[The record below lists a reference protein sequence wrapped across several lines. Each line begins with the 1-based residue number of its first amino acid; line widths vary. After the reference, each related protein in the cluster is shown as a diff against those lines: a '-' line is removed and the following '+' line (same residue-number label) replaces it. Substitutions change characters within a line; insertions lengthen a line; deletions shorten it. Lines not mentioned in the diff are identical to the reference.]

1 MDPSQPPAPVTEMEQ
16 LFERLRSGLGAEWV
30 ALEPDDAVLGA
41 GDDPR
46 LLRSSVPLADGRPG
60 VLMAQRGNDAPV
72 FSDAERELFIHLA
85 GLTETVLRV
94 AGEASQRSRR
104 LAVAQ
109 AVAAGVADGVTVVE
123 VLGATVDAVFDN
135 SGYYA
140 VTATLLDHEADE
152 QLIVADRTRALRNH
166 TGMRRPLAAGLVGAV
181 ALTGVQQLHGHAG
194 RHPGFEW
201 PEADAVYNSLL
212 LTPVIV
218 EGRCDAVLELCDTRV
233 NAFDPHDAELMASVA
248 GMLASALMRAGALEE
263 SRHRAARRA
272 VGSAVAAALTDA
284 QSPAEALKSAASTV
298 FANSSYDLV
307 AATIVLEDTQ
317 EQLLVS
323 DLSRLGAEPGS
334 QRRPLHAG
342 VVGASIQSREQIL
355 LGDAQT
361 DPRFDWPHPLPLNSL
376 LVTPVVVDDRCV
388 AALEIWDAHPDRFD
402 RFDAALMQHVSD
414 HLAAAWR
421 SINLRDESERRARR
435 LELTLEVTRGVAAA
449 TSPEGALAAAAAAL
463 ARSTAYETMAA
474 VLADRV
480 TGEQIL
486 VAAYYPDGELPAGLR
501 RPLGDG
507 ITGFA
512 LEHGSPLRIDDV
524 TERSNWQAWAWEP
537 TYRSALLMPVVVD
550 GTCVATLELGDHRPN
565 RFSDQDMVLMATAAE
580 QVAASLRRIGL
591 GRESSRRADR
601 LALAAELARGI
612 AEAATVEQALDLAA
626 RTVFERVNYTATVA
640 TLALHEAGEQLF
652 VSDYNADGSSLA
664 GVRRGLMEGVIG
676 DVILH
681 CEPVLLARASE
692 HPSYSWPNDVNDD
705 VWESMVA
712 VPVMDGGRCRAVMS
726 VHEYEPDRLDGDDLR
741 LMVAVAGQVA
751 ASLRGLELRHQ
762 SERRARRLALTAEI
776 AKRTASAASED
787 EALRAAAT
795 TLFEAIEYGAVSVYR
810 CHHQAGEAVLMVNL
824 ERAESASPE
833 TRWPIGHGITG
844 RTIRTGQV
852 VRLGRATDDPDYGWE
867 GEGDYPSLV
876 QAPVMVDGRCEAVL
890 ELAEDVPDRYTQDDE
905 VLMRTA
911 AEQVAAAMRGARLR
925 SEAEANVRRLEL
937 TLAAARAVAAADSQ
951 DAVLETFVRTVHEGA
966 GYATVEATIA
976 LPATGEQLVVAS
988 VMPGGE
994 SSAGR
999 RRELARG
1006 TTGLAFTEG
1015 RQVYA
1020 CDTADGSIPGLLQP
1034 DTWRSRLATPVVI
1047 NDQVV
1052 AVLSVAE
1059 MAPNSY
1065 TAADELFMQTVAEQV
1080 AAALLGAQL
1089 RDESAKRASRLEV
1102 TVAVAEAVAGATGVE
1117 PTLRAAANTISR
1129 LVACGAVTAY
1139 VAEPETGEQVA
1150 LVDVDLHDGSV
1161 EGMRRP
1167 LYAHTTGQVFAEG
1180 RQVRINHISEDPGF
1194 LPWMPTVSKYAS
1206 VLITPITIDG
1216 QTSALIALYDLS
1228 PGRFDQQDSLLM
1240 QAVAEQIAA
1249 ALRGAHMQSELRQ
1262 RADRLG
1268 LLEQRHRALLER
1280 LVLAQEEE
1288 RSRVAADLHDDTVQV
1303 LSACVIALDR
1313 VRRAIEQEDVSR
1325 AATVLD
1331 DVAELMAGAVDRTRR
1346 MTFELRPAVL
1356 WQNGLEAALRQLL
1369 STVQSESEMQ
1379 VSFEAL
1385 GVVERLDET
1394 LETIAF
1400 RSIAELTTNA
1410 RNHSRATRLSITLA
1424 TESGLLH
1431 AVVSDDGRGFDL
1443 AQALSRAR
1451 VTNHLGLEAMMERI
1465 DAAGGSITI
1474 ETGAGLGTTARLSL
1488 PVRPAT

>member
-1 MDPSQPPAPVTEMEQ
+1 MEQ
-16 LFERLRSGLGAEWV
+16 LFERLRSGLGADWV
-30 ALEPDDAVLGA
+30 ALEPDDVSLGA
-41 GDDPR
+41 KDDPR
-46 LLRSSVPLADGRPG
+46 QLRSSVPLADGRPG

-72 FSDAERELFIHLA
+72 FSDSERQLFGHLA
-85 GLTETVLRV
+85 ALTETVLRV

-109 AVAAGVADGVTVVE
+109 AVAAGVADAVTVVE

-152 QLIVADRTRALRNH
+152 QLIVADRSRALRNH
-166 TGMRRPLAAGLVGAV
+166 TGMRRPLAAGLVGEV
-181 ALTGVQQLHGHAG
+181 GLTGVQELHGQAG

-201 PEADAVYNSLL
+201 PDADVVYNSLL

-218 EGRCDAVLELCDTRV
+218 DGRCDAVLELCDTRA

-248 GMLASALMRAGALEE
+248 ALLGSALMRASALEE
-263 SRHRAARRA
+263 SRHRAARLA

-284 QSPAEALKSAASTV
+284 RSPAEALKSAAATV

-323 DLSRLGAEPGS
+323 DLSRLGADPIS
-334 QRRPLHAG
+334 QRRPLQAG
-342 VVGASIQSREQIL
+342 VVGAAIQSREQIL
-355 LGDAQT
+355 LADAQT
-361 DPRFDWPHPLPLNSL
+361 DPRFDWPRPLPLNSL

-421 SINLRDESERRARR
+421 SINLRDESERRAQR

-449 TSPEGALAAAAAAL
+449 TSPEGALAAVVAAL

-486 VAAYYPDGELPAGLR
+486 VASHYPDGELPAGLR

-507 ITGFA
+507 ITGSA
-512 LEHGSPLRIDDV
+512 LEQGRPVRIDDV
-524 TERSNWQAWAWEP
+524 TERSEWQPWAWEP
-537 TYRSALLMPVVVD
+537 NYRSVLLMPVVVD

-612 AEAATVEQALDLAA
+612 AGAATVEQALDLAA
-626 RTVFERVNYTATVA
+626 RTVFERVNYTSTVA
-640 TLALHEAGEQLF
+640 TLVLHEAGEQLF

-681 CEPVLLARASE
+681 GEPVLLARASE
-692 HPSYSWPNDVNDD
+692 HPSYSWPNDE

-712 VPVMDGGRCRAVMS
+712 VPVMDGGRCRAVLS
-726 VHEYEPDRLDGDDLR
+726 VHEYEPDILDGDDLR

-751 ASLRGLELRHQ
+751 ASLRGVELRNQ

-795 TLFEAIEYGAVSVYR
+795 ALFEATEYGAVSVYR

-824 ERAESASPE
+824 DRAETALPE
-833 TRWPIGHGITG
+833 TRWPIGYGITG

-937 TLAAARAVAAADSQ
+937 TLAAARAVAAADSR
-951 DAVLETFVRTVHEGA
+951 DAVLETFVRTVREGA
-966 GYATVEATIA
+966 GYATVEASIA

-988 VMPGGE
+988 VMPDGE
-994 SSAGR
+994 SSAGL
-999 RRELARG
+999 RRELTEG
-1006 TTGLAFTEG
+1006 TTGLAFTER

-1020 CDTADGSIPGLLQP
+1020 RDAADGSIPGLLQP
-1034 DTWRSRLATPVVI
+1034 DTWRSRLATPVLI
-1047 NDQVV
+1047 NDEVV
-1052 AVLSVAE
+1052 AVLSVADR
-1059 MAPNSY
+1059 APNSY
-1065 TAADELFMQTVAEQV
+1065 AAADELFMQTVAEQV
-1080 AAALLGAQL
+1080 AAALLGAEL

-1129 LVACGAVTAY
+1129 LIACGAVTAY
-1139 VAEPETGEQVA
+1139 VAEPETAEQVA
-1150 LVDVDLHDGSV
+1150 LVDVDLHDGSI
-1161 EGMRRP
+1161 EGMRKP
-1167 LYAHTTGQVFAEG
+1167 LHAHTTGEVFSEG

-1194 LPWMPTVSKYAS
+1194 DPWVPTDKKYAS
-1206 VLITPITIDG
+1206 VLITPITVDG

-1228 PGRFDQQDSLLM
+1228 SGRFDQQDSLLM

-1249 ALRGAHMQSELRQ
+1249 ALRGAQMQSELRQ

-1313 VRRAIEQEDVSR
+1313 VRRAIEQGDVGR

-1331 DVAELMAGAVDRTRR
+1331 EVAELMAGAVDRTRR

-1424 TESGLLH
+1424 TEGGLLH

-1443 AQALSRAR
+1443 EQALSRAR

-1474 ETGAGLGTTARLSL
+1474 ETGAGRGTTARLSL
-1488 PVRPAT
+1488 PVRPAM